1 MFQKQAGALAVI
13 LDWGPLERNP
23 GLVDC
28 TCTRQVSGLSFPAR
42 EGRQVSGLSFP
53 EREGTFMDEKV
64 LRAHRSSDKKMGPK

>member
-28 TCTRQVSGLSFPAR
+28 TCMRQVSALSLPA
-42 EGRQVSGLSFP
+42 
-53 EREGTFMDEKV
+53 REGTFMDEKV
-64 LRAHRSSDKKMGPK
+64 LRTQRCSDKKWDQIT